1 MSTPI
6 DFIVRQGLQVQT
18 NVVVGSYTLNVAT
31 PPTNGLIVSGN
42 VGVGTASP
50 VQKLQVVGNIQ
61 ITNNA
66 SSLSGIYFADG
77 TYQATSA
84 ASYSTPAGGP
94 ANSVQYNNG
103 LGGFGGSS
111 NFVFSSNFV
120 GIGTSN
126 PAHILDVQ
134 SSSSIASF
142 ATKTGTDY
150 QIFVG
155 NNTPAGNAAV
165 IGYNNT
171 SEYAYIG
178 TASGVANSN
187 VYILANG
194 NVGIGVSNPASKM
207 DVNGG
212 LSVGSYAGSQ
222 SAPTNGLIVSGSVGI
237 GITNPTAKLSIVA
250 GAGQT
255 GLIVSANATA
265 GVFEQFQD
273 SNSNTKFQVD
283 ATGNIS
289 IGGWTGNVIAAN
301 YGGTG
306 QSSFTTGDIL
316 YAGSTGSIAALTKLG
331 IGSTGTVLQVN
342 SGIPSWGQVNLASNN
357 VTGILPLANGGTN
370 ASSFSSQAIVYTAN
384 STTMTGLV
392 SSVNAAVVFSN
403 TGAPSAVSGG
413 PYTYLSPGAGGGN
426 LSFSK
431 VDLAN
436 GVTNTLGA
444 GNGGTGQNTIGQYQ
458 LLVGGATN
466 NWNLLSSSATSA
478 LVTSVTGSPQWTTG
492 AANTVLRSN
501 GTTITFSQVVLT
513 SDVSGILP
521 YANGGTN
528 ANTSWTQGS
537 LIFAGSSSF
546 AQNNAQLYWDNT
558 NNRLGLGTTTP
569 TTTLDVNGAATIRN
583 GANVVAGGM
592 FVQAGPANFAS
603 SLIANN
609 ITSNAGVNA
618 STLYA
623 STTLNTG
630 GTSYLNA
637 LVANTTVQIIGTG
650 ASGSYCTG
658 ALTVAGGVGVA
669 GNLNVQGEAQFLQ
682 NLSILGNLT
691 VGGNI
696 VAVNTEQL
704 NVENPVIG
712 VGTGVEGNA
721 LVINDGYDRGLLIN
735 YYDNLQNENDYAF
748 LGRQNASGD
757 LIYITNVQPGVQ
769 NISNVANPFT
779 TNSPGF
785 LWGSAYFGNITL
797 LGNIASTSNTTG
809 SLVLTGPGGI
819 GVTGNINTGGLS
831 VGNSAFFGSSINA
844 AGQVQVN
851 YLVSNTGISTAQLSA
866 SGAISAASIV
876 SNSYINASSIN
887 SSGPLSA
894 AGAVTGAGIVSNSY
908 INASSINSSG
918 PLSAAEAITGATLT
932 SNGFI
937 FGTSIN
943 TSGTGTFN
951 AVISNSAVQ
960 GTSLYS
966 SGAIGAD
973 GVITGANLISN
984 SSISGNNLVVSAGI
998 SAGNIIV
1005 ANLIATTSSTTG
1017 ALIVNGGEAIGG
1029 NLWVSGATWLNN
1041 VSILSTNTSTS
1052 STTGALIVAGGVGI
1066 SGNLTV
1072 SGNIVGLNFN
1082 VTTVTGNSGV
1092 FYGNQYG
1099 FNALYA
1105 GITTGYK
1112 IQPQTVEQLS
1122 ANSDSYAQL
1131 NLQNINNGSD
1141 ASGDIVVTAD
1151 NGNENNTYIDMGI
1164 NSSKFATGS
1173 IDGPNDG
1180 YLQVYGNAITG
1191 GGNLLLGTYL
1201 ANDIIFVT
1209 GGCTPANEAG
1219 RWRNGQGLIVK
1230 TTTVS
1235 SSIDTG
1241 ALVVYGGAGI
1251 GCNLYVGGNLVAQS
1265 VDATAIGNITP
1276 STGQFTTLIAQNTAK
1291 VGILVANTTIQ
1302 TVDFYASGDINGAGT
1317 ANFNNLVS
1325 NGYVQGTSVY
1335 SSGTINAVGAIT
1347 GASITSNSFVYASAL
1362 NTSGTATVNN
1372 LISNGYVH
1380 GTSVYSSGAM
1390 NADGAVTAASVV
1402 SNTSVTGATVVSNTS
1417 ITGNSFVMNGN
1428 LATISTTG
1436 TVTVD
1441 TFPTSTYRT
1450 VHYLA
1455 QITDNTNVGQF
1466 HSEQLMILQDGTT
1479 AYQTEFNLVFSVQ
1492 PLGAFSSSISGGVF
1506 SLFFT
1511 PYAATNKSI
1520 RVVRTGVDI

>member
-84 ASYSTPAGGP
+84 ASYSTPSGGP

-592 FVQAGPANFAS
+592 FVQAGVGNFVS
-603 SLIANN
+603 SVIANDLTGN
-609 ITSNAGVNA
+609 TSIYTPRLSVSTSANVGGLTSNSTVLVNGTEQ
-618 STLYA
+618 S
-623 STTLNTG
+623 
-630 GTSYLNA
+630 TSYTNGA
-637 LVANTTVQIIGTG
+637 LVVQGGAGIGQD
-650 ASGSYCTG
+650 
-658 ALTVAGGVGVA
+658 LNVG
-669 GNLNVQGEAQFLQ
+669 GNLSTNGSMVI
-682 NLSILGNLT
+682 SGNLT
-691 VGGNI
+691 VLGNVI
-696 VAVNTEQL
+696 SIASTEYVFAGPIIEIGAGNNEVAYDGNQDR
-704 NVENPVIG
+704 
-712 VGTGVEGNA
+712 GVEFHYFDNIGNNNTFGFFGMQKSSQSFIYVA
-721 LVINDGYDRGLLIN
+721 
-735 YYDNLQNENDYAF
+735 
-748 LGRQNASGD
+748 NASYPSGQGD
-757 LIYITNVQPGVQ
+757 ADIFYGQPG
-769 NISNVANPFT
+769 N
-779 TNSPGF
+779 
-785 LWGSAYFGNITL
+785 AYFGNITIGSAGANNQAYPL
-797 LGNIASTSNTTG
+797 PSTSTTSGALVIGG
-809 SLVLTGPGGI
+809 SGGI
-819 GVTGNINTGGLS
+819 GLGGSINAGGNGYFTTGLNTGGTA
-831 VGNSAFFGSSINA
+831 V
-844 AGQVQVN
+844 VN
-851 YLVSNTGISTAQLSA
+851 YLVSNGGISGSTISGSGQLTVA
-866 SGAISAASIV
+866 SVV
-876 SNSYINASSIN
+876 SNSFINGTSIA

-894 AGAVTGAGIVSNSY
+894 ADAITGASVVSNSF
-908 INASSINSSG
+908 INGTSIASSG
-918 PLSAAEAITGATLT
+918 PLSAADAITGATVT

-937 FGTSIN
+937 FG
-943 TSGTGTFN
+943 
-951 AVISNSAVQ
+951 
-960 GTSLYS
+960 S
-966 SGAIGAD
+966 S
-973 GVITGANLISN
+973 
-984 SSISGNNLVVSAGI
+984 
-998 SAGNIIV
+998 
-1005 ANLIATTSSTTG
+1005 
-1017 ALIVNGGEAIGG
+1017 
-1029 NLWVSGATWLNN
+1029 
-1041 VSILSTNTSTS
+1041 
-1052 STTGALIVAGGVGI
+1052 
-1066 SGNLTV
+1066 
-1072 SGNIVGLNFN
+1072 
-1082 VTTVTGNSGV
+1082 
-1092 FYGNQYG
+1092 
-1099 FNALYA
+1099 
-1105 GITTGYK
+1105 
-1112 IQPQTVEQLS
+1112 
-1122 ANSDSYAQL
+1122 
-1131 NLQNINNGSD
+1131 
-1141 ASGDIVVTAD
+1141 
-1151 NGNENNTYIDMGI
+1151 
-1164 NSSKFATGS
+1164 
-1173 IDGPNDG
+1173 
-1180 YLQVYGNAITG
+1180 
-1191 GGNLLLGTYL
+1191 
-1201 ANDIIFVT
+1201 
-1209 GGCTPANEAG
+1209 
-1219 RWRNGQGLIVK
+1219 
-1230 TTTVS
+1230 
-1235 SSIDTG
+1235 
-1241 ALVVYGGAGI
+1241 
-1251 GCNLYVGGNLVAQS
+1251 
-1265 VDATAIGNITP
+1265 
-1276 STGQFTTLIAQNTAK
+1276 
-1291 VGILVANTTIQ
+1291 
-1302 TVDFYASGDINGAGT
+1302 
-1317 ANFNNLVS
+1317 
-1325 NGYVQGTSVY
+1325 
-1335 SSGTINAVGAIT
+1335 
-1347 GASITSNSFVYASAL
+1347 L
-1362 NTSGTATVNN
+1362 NTSGTATVNT
-1372 LISNGYVH
+1372 LVSNGAVQ
-1380 GTSVYSSGAM
+1380 GASVYSSGPIS
-1390 NADGAVTAASVV
+1390 AVGTITAANLVSNAGIQTVDFYATGPINGASTATFANITSNGYIQGSSVYSSGPISAVGAITGATITSNSFIFGSSINSSGAAIAASITSNSYVQGASVYSSGPISAVGTITAANLVSNAGIQTVDFYATGPINGASTATFANIQSNGYVQGASFYSSGPISAVGTITAANFTSNGFVFASTINSSGSATVNSLVSNSFVQGASVYSSGPISAVGTITAANLVSNAGIQTVDFYATGPINGASTATFANIQSNGYVQGASLYASGTINATGSLTAANMTSNGFVFASSLNTSGTITTNNLTSNGYVQGASIYSSGPISAVGTLTSAAIV
-1402 SNTSVTGATVVSNTS
+1402 SNTSV
-1417 ITGNSFVMNGN
+1417 TGNSFVMNGN

>member
-6 DFIVRQGLQVQT
+6 DFIVRQGLQVAT
-18 NVVVGSYTLNVAT
+18 NVVVGTYTLNIAN

-42 VGVGTASP
+42 VGVGTAVP

-61 ITNNA
+61 ITNSA
-66 SSLSGIYFADG
+66 GSLSGIWFSDG

-94 ANSVQYNNG
+94 VNSVQYNTG
-103 LGGFGGSS
+103 AGFGGSN
-111 NFVFSSNFV
+111 NFVFSSNEV
-120 GIGTSN
+120 GIGTNS
-126 PAHILDVQ
+126 PTHILDVQ
-134 SSSSIASF
+134 STTSVASF
-142 ATKTGTDY
+142 ATRSNNDY
-150 QIFVG
+150 QIYIG
-155 NNTPAGNAAV
+155 NNAPSGNIAV
-165 IGYNNT
+165 VGYSNSNL
-171 SEYAYIG
+171 YAYITTG
-178 TASGVANSN
+178 AQNSPTLVVTQTN
-187 VYILANG
+187 K
-194 NVGIGVSNPASKM
+194 VGIGVTTPANTL
-207 DVNGG
+207 DVAGAVAIG
-212 LSVGSYAGSQ
+212 AYAGVST
-222 SAPTNGLIVSGSVGI
+222 APTNGLAISGSVGI
-237 GITNPTAKLSIVA
+237 GVSCTTAKLGILS
-250 GAGQT
+250 GTGQT
-255 GLIVSANATA
+255 AIAVQSAATPGNFIQFTNAASST
-265 GVFEQFQD
+265 VF
-273 SNSNTKFQVD
+273 SINSVGNVTTGGWQ
-283 ATGNIS
+283 GNI
-289 IGGWTGNVIAAN
+289 IAAN

-306 QSSFTTGDIL
+306 QSAYVTGDLL
-316 YAGSTGSIAALTKLG
+316 YAASSGTIPALTRLP
-331 IGSTGTVLQVN
+331 IGNTGNVLVVN
-342 SGIPSWGQVNLASNN
+342 GGVPTWGNVSVNDVSGVLPIAS
-357 VTGILPLANGGTN
+357 GGTN
-370 ASSFSSQAIVYTAN
+370 AAAFSGSAFVVTTA
-384 STTMTGLV
+384 
-392 SSVNAAVVFSN
+392 NAAVMTSVVSN
-403 TGAPSAVSGG
+403 TNAAVIFNNSGVPSSVSGG
-413 PYTYLSPGAGGGN
+413 PYTYLTTGSGGGN
-426 LSFSK
+426 LSFGK
-431 VDLAN
+431 IDLVN
-436 GVTNTLGA
+436 GVTNTLA
-444 GNGGTGQNTIGQYQ
+444 AASGGTGQNTISQYQ
-458 LLVGGATN
+458 LLVGGAANT
-466 NWNLLSSSATSA
+466 WNLLSSSATSA
-478 LVTSVTGSPQWTTG
+478 LVTSVTGSPQWASG
-492 AANTVLRSN
+492 SANTVLRSN
-501 GTTITFSQVVLT
+501 GTAITFSQVDLT
-513 SDVSGILP
+513 TDVTGILP
-521 YANGGTN
+521 YGNGGTN
-528 ANTSWTQGS
+528 TNTTWTQGS
-537 LIFAGSSSF
+537 IIFAGASSF
-546 AQNNAQLYWDNT
+546 IQNNAQFFWDNI
-558 NNRLGLGTTTP
+558 NNRLGLGTTAP
-569 TTTLDVNGAATIRN
+569 TTTLDVNGAVTIRN
-583 GANVVAGGM
+583 GGNIVAGGLY
-592 FVQAGPANFAS
+592 VQAGPANFAS

-785 LWGSAYFGNITL
+785 RWGSAYFGNITL

-1151 NGNENNTYIDMGI
+1151 NGNANDTYIDMGI

-1276 STGQFTTLIAQNTAK
+1276 STGQFTALIAQNTAK

-1441 TFPTSTYRT
+1441 TFATSDYRT

-1455 QITDNTNVGQF
+1455 QITDNTNIGQF
-1466 HSEQLMILQDGTT
+1466 HSEQMLILQDGTT
-1479 AYQTEFNLVFSVQ
+1479 AYQTEFNLVYSVQ
-1492 PLGAFSSSISGGVF
+1492 PLGSFTSSISGGTF

-1511 PYAATNKSI
+1511 PTSPTNKSI
-1520 RVVRTGVDI
+1520 RVVRTGVDV